1 MLGLGPAEDGASDG
15 WGKVV
20 SIVVGSFLH
29 PPLSFSSFVLPLLLL
44 PFRFLYEGAVE
55 ELGPAQSFF
64 GVFVEEALEKG
75 FELPSDCFG
84 VDDWVLADVVDKGD

>member
-15 WGKVV
+15 GGKVV